1 MAGRQRSHGVKLPGR
16 WVAIVRKLA
25 LNDRFGPQAEP
36 RLIRHPF
43 FRMNNHR
50 HASHAAD
57 SSHDEL
63 YRSLTYGFEDETVQ
77 SIQLALNL
85 ALDAKEDKLVRPR
98 GTDVAVRLKRLG
110 VDAQTLQA
118 ALLSDPFLRD
128 HLEPSYIE
136 DHFGETVANLVRNVN
151 RLNTFSDYSADL
163 VSEPEQAEVLRRMLL
178 AMIDDVRALP
188 IKLAYRV
195 VRLRI
200 LPRQSYEQRLYIA
213 REALDIYVPLANRLG
228 IGQLKWELEDLAFRY
243 LDPQAYK
250 RLATALAE
258 NRVARE
264 RYIQDFIEHLHAALT
279 KEGIEADVY
288 GRPKHIYSIWRKMQ
302 RKAVDF
308 NELYDLRAVRVIVDK
323 VPTCYAVLGVVH
335 TLWQY
340 VPKEFD
346 DYIANPKE
354 NGYQSLHTIVVGPG
368 GAMVEIQIRT
378 RDMHNFAELGV
389 AAHWRYK
396 EGGKQNAAV
405 EKSIVSLR
413 RLLENRDDATLL
425 EDFRTELYPDRV
437 FVLTPK
443 GEVKDLMKGA
453 TPLDFA
459 YAIHTE
465 VGHRCR
471 GAKVGGRIVPLT
483 YELKSGDRVE
493 IMTVKEGRPS
503 RSWLNLHLGYL
514 KTSHARSKVRHW
526 FKKQDHE
533 RNLQDGKAILEK
545 ERQRLGLKT
554 IDLRELTRHFRLSRQ
569 EDVLIGIGRA
579 DISLNQLA
587 GALEAP
593 DWRDEPTHLKLVA
606 DHGREARRDNVS
618 VQGIGNLL
626 TTYAGCCKPL
636 PGDAIIG
643 YITLGKGIAIHRQDC
658 ENILQLPE
666 EKHNR
671 LIEVQWGEEP
681 DAFPVEIH
689 LRAFDRQGLL
699 RDITQ
704 ILSNEHVNILEANTH
719 KNVDDQRVWMNMTLE
734 VRNITQLR
742 DIMDKI
748 GQLHN
753 VFEVRRKR

>member
-1 MAGRQRSHGVKLPGR
+1 
-16 WVAIVRKLA
+16 
-25 LNDRFGPQAEP
+25 
-36 RLIRHPF
+36 
-43 FRMNNHR
+43 MNNVTETKER
-50 HASHAAD
+50 PCTSKRCRAAEL
-57 SSHDEL
+57 SPDEL
-63 YRSLTYGFEDETVQ
+63 YRSLTDGFEDDAAR
-77 SIQLALNL
+77 SIQQALNL
-85 ALDAKEDKLVRPR
+85 ALDAKEEKPVRPR
-98 GTDVAVRLKRLG
+98 GTDVAVRLKQLG
-110 VDAQTLQA
+110 VDAQSLEA
-118 ALLSDPFLRD
+118 ALLSDPFLREQ
-128 HLEPSYIE
+128 LEPSYIE
-136 DHFGETVANLVRNVN
+136 DRFGETVANLVRNVN

-163 VSEPEQAEVLRRMLL
+163 ISEPEQSEVLRRMLL

-195 VRLRI
+195 ARLRI
-200 LPRQSYEQRLYIA
+200 LPQQSYEQRLYIA
-213 REALDIYVPLANRLG
+213 RETLDIYVPLANRLG

-264 RYIQDFIEHLHAALT
+264 RYIQDFVEHLHAALT

-323 VPTCYAVLGVVH
+323 VPTCYAVLGMVH

-354 NGYQSLHTIVVGPG
+354 NGYQSLHTVVVGPD

-378 RDMHNFAELGV
+378 RDMDNFAELGV

-396 EGGKQNAAV
+396 EGGKRNAAV
-405 EKSIVSLR
+405 EKSIASLR

-425 EDFRTELYPDRV
+425 EDFRTELYSDRV

-443 GEVKDLMKGA
+443 GEAKDLVKGA

-483 YELKSGDRVE
+483 YELKSGDRIE
-493 IMTVKEGRPS
+493 IMTVKEGPPS
-503 RSWLNLHLGYL
+503 RSWLNPHLGYL

-554 IDLRELTRHFRLSRQ
+554 IDFKQLMRHFHLSRQ
-569 EDVLIGIGRA
+569 EDLLIGIGRA
-579 DISLNQLA
+579 DISRNQLA

-593 DWRDEPTHLKLVA
+593 DWRAEPTHLKPLSY
-606 DHGREARRDNVS
+606 HGKEVPRDNVS

-636 PGDAIIG
+636 PGDPIIG

-658 ENILQLPE
+658 ENVLQLPE

-671 LIEVQWGEEP
+671 LIEVSWGEEP
-681 DAFPVEIH
+681 DAFPVEIY

-719 KNVDDQRVWMNMTLE
+719 KNFEDQSVWMKMTLE

-753 VFEVRRKR
+753 VFEVQRAR